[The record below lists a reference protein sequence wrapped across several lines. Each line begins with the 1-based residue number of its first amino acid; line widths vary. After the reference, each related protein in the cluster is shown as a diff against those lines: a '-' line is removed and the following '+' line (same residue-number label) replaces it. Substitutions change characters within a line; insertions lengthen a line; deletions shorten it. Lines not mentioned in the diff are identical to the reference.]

1 MKSRR
6 THLIVSRKPDGEQLP
21 DIIRDFKK
29 YTSGKLLKATK
40 EVPES
45 RREWLLR
52 AFGEAGR
59 NNPNNN
65 RYQVWIQ
72 DNHPVE
78 LITLK
83 FVKQKLDYVHSNPV
97 ETGIVYSPYDYVYSS
112 ASAYAGR
119 SAECPL
125 PVELL
130 EMPLWK

>member
-1 MKSRR
+1 MATSASQL
-6 THLIVSRKPDGEQLP
+6 TAEQFAALP
-21 DIIRDFKK
+21 DSFD
-29 YTSGKLLKATK
+29 
-40 EVPES
+40 
-45 RREWLLR
+45 
-52 AFGEAGR
+52 
-59 NNPNNN
+59 
-65 RYQVWIQ
+65 
-72 DNHPVE
+72 HPVE

-119 SAECPL
+119 FAECPL